1 MLRGL
6 KDFGPKPWP
15 DRFREIQAAGG
26 RIEITKARVKQG
38 ETIATAN
45 GALGLSAAR
54 PSRRPA
60 APDGREP
67 DQLLPALGLDG
78 RSAAPANKSLDNA
91 ASRLDRIAPGLGG
104 IAAAER
110 GARRSIAALNFIGQP
125 AEIEGK
131 RAITLPLRFND
142 GAVTLGPIPLGQ
154 TAAAVLIAACRV

>member
-26 RIEITKARVKQG
+26 RIEITNARVKQG
-38 ETIATAN
+38 ETIAAAN
-45 GALGLSAAR
+45 GALGLSPR
-54 PSRRPA
+54 GRL
-60 APDGREP
+60 DGQLRLTVANLA
-67 DQLLPALGLDG
+67 DLLPALGLDG
-78 RSAAPANKSLDNA
+78 RSPQAANKPLDNA
-91 ASRLDRIAPGLGG
+91 ARPARPHRAGAGQYR
-104 IAAAER
+104 AAER
-110 GARRSIAALNFIGQP
+110 GAGAGRRRSNFIGQP

-154 TAAAVLIAACRV
+154 TAPLF